1 VIPVERTETINEL
14 AAALSKAQAGIEPA
28 PKDAVNPHYN
38 TRFADLAA
46 IWEVCRKPLNS
57 NGLSVIQSPEPS
69 DSGGLVLRTTL
80 LHMSGQF
87 VSSAIPLAYNPA
99 SMQSLGSAITY
110 ARRYAL
116 AALVGVVTEADDDGN
131 AADAGPASRP
141 TSGNARSSIPPRKNV
156 LEVPPWGRFGAPSQG
171 KHLFVWAKE
180 HGPVNEVQSIGD
192 ELGFGERM
200 TGWEEVGVDT
210 VVRHLDALRS
220 GETPVQAVAG

>member
-1 VIPVERTETINEL
+1 
-14 AAALSKAQAGIEPA
+14 
-28 PKDAVNPHYN
+28 VNPHYN

-110 ARRYAL
+110 ARGYAL

-156 LEVPPWGRFGAPSQG
+156 LEEPPWGRFGAPSQG
-171 KHLFVWAKE
+171 KTSFRLGEGARAS
-180 HGPVNEVQSIGD
+180 QRSSIHWRRTRIRGAND
-192 ELGFGERM
+192 WLGRGGR
-200 TGWEEVGVDT
+200 G
-210 VVRHLDALRS
+210 RRRPAS
-220 GETPVQAVAG
+220 